1 MCLIGNLSRNITL
14 TTKETESAT
23 TQSSISKSTAKSTLR
38 QYGQWWPLLLGPIAM
53 LLVYVAQMSHLEQIV
68 SRHSNESIALIL
80 LGIPLTGFLIQ
91 AFFFR
96 SDFHLFMASLCGA
109 FFCREWH
116 FPGTSKGIYIALALL
131 AFWAV
136 RRKQTFEKIIGNGRF
151 KIWLIATFWTYLL
164 SQLIARRVFRYVY
177 LPQEAEFHV
186 FLEETVET
194 IAHLMM
200 ITACFIAWKVKR
212 RLT

>member
-1 MCLIGNLSRNITL
+1 L
-14 TTKETESAT
+14 TTKETESAA
-23 TQSSISKSTAKSTLR
+23 TQSCISVAKAKSTLQR
-38 QYGQWWPLLLGPIAM
+38 YGQWWPMLLGPAAM
-53 LLVYVAQMSHLEQIV
+53 LFVYVAQITHLEETV

-80 LGIPLTGFLIQ
+80 LSIPFIGFLIQ
-91 AFFFR
+91 ALLFR

-131 AFWAV
+131 IFWAV
-136 RRKQTFEKIIGNGRF
+136 KRKQTFEKIIGNGRF
-151 KIWLIATFWTYLL
+151 RIWLIATFWTYLL

-212 RLT
+212 RST

>member
-1 MCLIGNLSRNITL
+1 L
-14 TTKETESAT
+14 TTKEKEFTA
-23 TQSSISKSTAKSTLR
+23 TQSSISESTANHPLR
-38 QYGQWWPLLLGPIAM
+38 KYGQWWPLLLGPTAM
-53 LLVYVAQMSHLEQIV
+53 LLVYVAQMSHLEAIV
-68 SRHSNESIALIL
+68 SRHSNEYIALIL
-80 LGIPLTGFLIQ
+80 LSIPLIGFLIQ
-91 AFFFR
+91 AFLFR

-136 RRKQTFEKIIGNGRF
+136 KRKQTFEKIIGNGQF
-151 KIWLIATFWTYLL
+151 KTWFFATFWTYLL

-177 LPQEAEFHV
+177 LPQEAQLHV

-194 IAHLMM
+194 TAHLMM
-200 ITACFIAWKVKR
+200 IAVCFIAWKVKL

>member
-1 MCLIGNLSRNITL
+1 MGKKLI
-14 TTKETESAT
+14 TKGKGTPA
-23 TQSSISKSTAKSTLR
+23 TQSIIHKSTAQTQLQ
-38 QYGQWWPLLLGPIAM
+38 QYGKWWPLLLGPAAM
-53 LLVYVAQMSHLEQIV
+53 LLVYVAQLSHQEEIV
-68 SRHSNESIALIL
+68 SRSSNEDIALIL
-80 LGIPLTGFLIQ
+80 LSIPLMGFLLQ
-91 AFFFR
+91 AYLFR

-116 FPGTSKGIYIALALL
+116 FPGTSQGIYISLVLL

-136 RRKQTFEKIIGNGRF
+136 KRKQAFEKIVGNGRF
-151 KIWLIATFWTYLL
+151 KMWLFATFATYLL

-177 LPQEAEFHV
+177 LPQEAQLHI

-194 IAHLMM
+194 TAHLMM
-200 ITACFIAWKVKR
+200 IAACFIAWKVKL